1 MTNERFE
8 ELLEERIAKTRAV
21 LASKGREYAPNEDRL
36 ENFKIAAA
44 FLRTAP
50 AEACLGF
57 LAKHLASV
65 VDLVRRGSTD
75 AAAWDEKLGDAVNY
89 LILLE
94 ALAEEARS

>member
-8 ELLEERIAKTRAV
+8 ELLEERVAKMRAM
-21 LASKGREYAPNEDRL
+21 LASKGREYAPGEDRL
-36 ENFKIAAA
+36 ENFKVSAA

-65 VDLVRRGSTD
+65 VSLVRSGSTD

-89 LILLE
+89 LVLLE
-94 ALAEEARS
+94 ALVEDARG